1 MQRKVKSRAWAY
13 LGLALLLVL
22 VLFVCVAIGSV
33 RIPLSALVKT
43 VFSPL
48 VNALGELFSLPAWQD
63 FGQDVPDTW
72 RTILLRLRLPRV
84 AVAMLAGV
92 ALSLAGA
99 TMQGLLKN
107 PLADP
112 YILGVSSGA
121 AVGAAA
127 AMLMGLSWNLL
138 GAFAIPAAA
147 FAGGIGSLVMVY
159 SLSRGG
165 GRSVLSMLL
174 AGVAVSTFLGA
185 VLSLL
190 IFFSGQQLQ
199 QVVFWMMGGFSG
211 RNWYH
216 FLSILPFLAGG
227 SLVIFWHSREL
238 DALALGDE
246 QAYYMGVDV
255 ERVRHRLLW
264 ASALLTASAVSVCG
278 LIGFV
283 GLVVPHAMRLIGG
296 PVHRNLLPAAALAG
310 GIFMAVA
317 DLLSRVVLAPTELP
331 VGVIT
336 ALVGGPF
343 FLYLLKKRRVS

>member
-1 MQRKVKSRAWAY
+1 MQRQVKGRALIY
-13 LGLALLLVL
+13 LGLALLMVL
-22 VLFVCVAIGSV
+22 VLFVCVATGSV

-43 VFSPL
+43 LISPL
-48 VNALGELFSLPAWQD
+48 VNALGDLFSLPAWQE
-63 FGQDVPDTW
+63 FAQDVPDTW

-84 AVAMLAGV
+84 LVAMSVGV
-92 ALSLAGA
+92 ALSLAGG
-99 TMQGLLKN
+99 TMQGLFKN

-138 GAFAIPAAA
+138 GAFAIPIAA
-147 FAGGIGSLVMVY
+147 FAGGIGSLVLVY
-159 SLSRGG
+159 SLSGGG
-165 GRSVLSMLL
+165 GRSAMSMLL
-174 AGVAVSTFLGA
+174 AGVAVSTFLGS

-190 IFFSGQQLQ
+190 IFFSGQQIQ

-211 RNWYH
+211 RNWFH
-216 FLSILPFLAGG
+216 FVSVLPFLVGG
-227 SLVIFWHSREL
+227 SIVIFWHSREL

-255 ERVRHRLLW
+255 ERVRHKLLW

-296 PVHRNLLPAAALAG
+296 PVHKNLLPAAALAG
-310 GIFMAVA
+310 AIFMAIA
-317 DLLSRVVLAPTELP
+317 DLLSRVVLAPVELP